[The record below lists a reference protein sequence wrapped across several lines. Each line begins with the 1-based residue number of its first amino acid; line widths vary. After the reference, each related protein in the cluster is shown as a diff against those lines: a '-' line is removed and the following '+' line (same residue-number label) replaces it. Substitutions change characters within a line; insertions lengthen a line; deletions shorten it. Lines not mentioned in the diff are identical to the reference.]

1 MNWITR
7 EFLAMSLATGV
18 ILSPVWAQDRGSATS
33 PAASPASAPRV
44 LTGKERLGPKWTDEQ
59 RIDNCNVPLDRR
71 GTRPRPDGCENV
83 PSN

>member
-1 MNWITR
+1 MNRITR
-7 EFLAMSLATGV
+7 ELLAMSLATGV
-18 ILSPVWAQDRGSATS
+18 ILSPLWAQDRSPTAP
-33 PAASPASAPRV
+33 PAASPASAPRI

-71 GTRPRPDGCENV
+71 GTRPRPDACENI

>member
-1 MNWITR
+1 MNRITR
-7 EFLAMSLATGV
+7 ELLAMSLATGV
-18 ILSPVWAQDRGSATS
+18 ILSQDHSPTAP
-33 PAASPASAPRV
+33 PAASPASAPRI

-71 GTRPRPDGCENV
+71 GTRPRPDACENI